1 MKRFTS
7 LLFMIVLFMPACK
20 APQERP
26 APARGT
32 YYFICAEHSA
42 HHFAVRDEFAQCAGF
57 QPVEYDKYFFYQE
70 EQYTKEKGRI
80 PAVAKELRGKLEE
93 KITEF
98 VMDRI
103 TQAMGKQLYKHWDFD
118 NMHIPVVFRTFSAF
132 DGEKYPVKVVA
143 VMRKGDFSPRGIIM
157 FLPLEYKMHL
167 LEKGKNE

>member
-1 MKRFTS
+1 MKRFS
-7 LLFMIVLFMPACK
+7 GLFLVIIFLMPGCK
-20 APQERP
+20 APQERQ
-26 APARGT
+26 APGRAASD
-32 YYFICAEHSA
+32 FICAEHST
-42 HHFAVRDEFAQCAGF
+42 HHFAAREEFAQCAGF
-57 QPVEYDKYFFYQE
+57 QPAEYDKYFLYQE
-70 EQYTKEKGRI
+70 EYYTREKGRI
-80 PAVAKELRGKLEE
+80 PAVAKELRGKLED

-103 TQAMGKQLYKHWDFD
+103 SQAMGKQLYKHWDFD
-118 NMHIPVVFRTFSAF
+118 AMHIPVVFRTFSAF